1 MQAIARVNRIFSN
14 KPGGLVVDFIGI
26 GDQLKEA
33 TKKYTQ
39 GGGAGNPA
47 PDISDEAKR
56 VFVDSLAD
64 TRALL
69 PELPA
74 GRNYGGWRALPNIEF
89 EDLFLRCCGHLTE
102 TDELRADAQ
111 R

>member
-26 GDQLKEA
+26 SDQLKEA

-47 PDISDEAKR
+47 PDISEEAKE
-56 VFVDSLAD
+56 VFLRTLAD
-64 TRALL
+64 VRDLL
-69 PELPA
+69 PELPGSA
-74 GRNYGGWRALPNIEF
+74 KVTAVGRALPNIEF
-89 EDLFLRCCGHLTE
+89 EDLFLQV
-102 TDELRADAQ
+102 LR
-111 R
+111 RLHGN